1 MTPLVLLVGF
11 LGSGKTSLLRK
22 TLPALKQRGIF
33 SKVILNDY
41 QNAKVDSASL
51 AEMAEA
57 IVPIAGSCVCCESSE
72 ELLNELLKVSE
83 AEKQILFVE
92 ANGTTDSMQ
101 MIEMILFNP
110 QVKSLYHPVLQVTVA
125 DCKRWQKRVWH
136 NNLER
141 LQAKTAT
148 HLVLGW
154 QDTVGGGRVNHV
166 RRELTELNP
175 QAEFVDHEQLLGV
188 LETSLNASVPAE
200 HEHHHHEEGKECA
213 HCDHD
218 HDHEGHDHHHHHD
231 HNEVA
236 HGFVSIQFEPPA
248 DISREDLVAWWS
260 GLPDNVLRAKGTLPL
275 QGEPGLC
282 YFQALAGGEKPHFET
297 IEPNEWTRSLVVLIG
312 YGITEDELQ
321 EHANRIQP
329 ASAN

>member
-41 QNAKVDSASL
+41 QNAKVDSAAL

-72 ELLNELLKVSE
+72 ELFNELLKVPP
-83 AEKQILFVE
+83 AERQILFVE

-110 QVKSLYHPVLQVTVA
+110 EVKKLYHPFLQVTVV

-141 LQAKTAT
+141 LQVKTAT

-154 QDTVGGGRVNHV
+154 QDAVGGGRVGHV
-166 RRELTELNP
+166 RREVSDLNP
-175 QAEFVDHEQLLGV
+175 QGEFVDHAQLLGV
-188 LETSLNASVPAE
+188 FEAALEAAAPDE
-200 HEHHHHEEGKECA
+200 HAHHHNAEGEECE

-218 HDHEGHDHHHHHD
+218 HDDHEGHHHHSHE
-231 HNEVA
+231 EVA
-236 HGFVSIQFEPPA
+236 HGFVSIQFEPA
-248 DISREDLVAWWS
+248 TEISREDLTAWWS
-260 GLPDNVLRAKGTLPL
+260 SLPESVLRAKGTLPL

-282 YFQALAGGEKPHFET
+282 YFQALAGGEMPNFET
-297 IEPNEWTRSLVVLIG
+297 IEPNEWTRSLIVLIG
-312 YGITEDELQ
+312 YGITEAELQ
-321 EHANRIQP
+321 EHARGIQP
-329 ASAN
+329 ANAG